1 VADKSRASKCCAPL
15 TYPPNGGVCKLSPN
29 GQVCPSGQKGSKKI
43 FFPENVDKHI
53 FGPYTIKKGGKK
65 MGEKLPQYQQKYSN
79 KNTNITVKCTPKQK
93 MKFDE
98 IVEKTNKSKTEYI
111 LGWIEDTYRE
121 LFLNK

>member
-1 VADKSRASKCCAPL
+1 
-15 TYPPNGGVCKLSPN
+15 
-29 GQVCPSGQKGSKKI
+29 
-43 FFPENVDKHI
+43 
-53 FGPYTIKKGGKK
+53 